1 MRLPR
6 SWRIQHIDLKHWLWR
21 KWIALKYRALEAWDG
36 WSGFVRYLYDSPPAL
51 MAGLG
56 LAAAVI
62 IFAGLVLLNWLAP
75 IIHGLAWAYGLTLLA
90 LAAVKALSN
99 RRDR

>member
-1 MRLPR
+1 MTMRLPL
-6 SWRIQHIDLKHWLWR
+6 SWRISFKHWFWR

-51 MAGLG
+51 MAGQG

-62 IFAGLVLLNWLAP
+62 ISAGLVLLRWLAP
-75 IIHGLAWAYGLTLLA
+75 VIHSLAWAYGLTLLA
-90 LAAVKALSN
+90 LAALKAIDN
-99 RRDR
+99 RRNC